1 MIQFL
6 IYVLTIVG
14 IYGLLSLS
22 LSLQFGQTGLAN
34 FGLVAFFMLGA
45 YLSSIMT
52 TLLGWP
58 IVLGFVVACIGGG
71 LLGVLMALPIG
82 NLRQDYW
89 AMVTLAAGEL
99 LRIIFLNTNLGS
111 PYVGASFGVT
121 NIPGPFR
128 NVLSPDGFAYFYL
141 GLVVVCVIVAYLL
154 VVWVC
159 RSPFGRVLKSVRE
172 SDEVAKALGK
182 DVRRARI
189 GSMAIGGVIA
199 GAAGSLFAHFIGF
212 INPTYFLP
220 LETFLVWAMV
230 ILGGSG
236 NHLGAL
242 LGAVIIEFI
251 YNATRFLDVS
261 TEFASTVAALRM
273 VLIGV
278 LIIVVILYLP
288 RGLAPERRRRYA
300 SRRPART
307 PPPTPRER
315 HVAGS

>member
-34 FGLVAFFMLGA
+34 FGQVGFFMLGA
-45 YLSSIMT
+45 YLSSIVT

-58 IVLGFVVACIGGG
+58 IPLGFALACVGGGVLG
-71 LLGVLMALPIG
+71 LLMALPIG
-82 NLRQDYW
+82 DLRQDYW
-89 AMVTLAAGEL
+89 AMVTLAAAEL
-99 LRIIFLNTNLGS
+99 LRVIFLNTNLGS

-128 NVLSPDGFAYFYL
+128 NTLSSAGFAYFYL
-141 GLVVVCVIVAYLL
+141 GLVVVCVVLAYLL
-154 VVWVC
+154 VAWVC
-159 RSPFGRVLKSVRE
+159 RSPYGRVLKSVRE
-172 SDEVAKALGK
+172 TDEVAQALGK
-182 DVRRARI
+182 DVRGSRI
-189 GSMAIGGVIA
+189 GSMVIGGAIA

-242 LGAVIIEFI
+242 VGTVIIELI
-251 YNATRFLDVS
+251 YNSTRFINVG

-288 RGLAPERRRRYA
+288 RGLVPERRRRYA
-300 SRRPART
+300 GRRPT
-307 PPPTPRER
+307 HTLPPTSRER
-315 HVAGS
+315 HAAES